1 MPRAGL
7 SRERVVHEAAA
18 VADQLGLDQLTMA
31 AVAER
36 FGVALPSLY
45 KHIGGID
52 ALHRDL
58 AVHGM
63 AVLAD
68 TLRDAAVGQARGDAL
83 TAVAA
88 AYRRFATDRPG
99 LYAATVRA
107 PAPDDEEHT
116 AVAQTALDVV
126 VAVMRSYGIEGPDAV
141 HALRMLR
148 AALHGF
154 VALDAA
160 GGFGMPESVDDSFHR
175 MVAALD
181 TILSAQAS

>member
-7 SRERVVHEAAA
+7 SRERVVEEAAS
-18 VADQLGLDQLTMA
+18 VADQVGFDRLTMA

-36 FGVALPSLY
+36 FGVALPSLH
-45 KHIGGID
+45 KHVGGID
-52 ALHRDL
+52 ALRRDL

-68 TLRDAAVGQARGDAL
+68 TLLDAAVGRVRGDAL
-83 TAVAA
+83 TAVAT
-88 AYRRFATDRPG
+88 AYRQFATDRPG

-107 PAPDDEEHT
+107 PAPDDEEHSS
-116 AVAQTALDVV
+116 VAQTALDVV
-126 VAVMRSYGIEGPDAV
+126 VAVMRSYGIEGVDAV

-148 AALHGF
+148 GALHGF

-160 GGFGMPESVDDSFHR
+160 GGFGMPESVDDSFDR
-175 MVAALD
+175 MVAAFD
-181 TILSAQAS
+181 VILSEQAS